1 MLWKRDVPS
10 RCRCFHS
17 LLPAAMIPKELF
29 RKIRRLEIRTKGM
42 VDNVFGGE
50 YHSAFKG
57 RGIEFAEVR
66 PYQIGDDIRTIDW
79 NVSARMGETY
89 VKVFEEEREQTLML
103 LVDISGS
110 EDFGSQYKMKRDVAA
125 EVCAVI
131 AFSAIQNGDKVGLLL
146 FTDTVELFVP
156 PKKGRRHVL
165 RLIRDLFAHEPTSR
179 GTDLSNAL
187 RRTLHLLRQRSIA
200 LIISDFFDAGYER
213 PLRALAQRHDTVAVH
228 LQDPRETTLPDV
240 GLVELTDAET
250 GETVVVDTNSA
261 AARAAYAQAAAD
273 RQRAIEQHMNQ
284 TQVGYIPMPTDAD
297 FVDPLVRFFR
307 QRNRAA

>member
-1 MLWKRDVPS
+1 
-10 RCRCFHS
+10 
-17 LLPAAMIPKELF
+17 MIPKALF
-29 RKIRRLEIRTKGM
+29 QKIRRLEIRTKGM
-42 VDNVFGGE
+42 VDTVFGGE

-110 EDFGSQYKMKRDVAA
+110 EDFGSQYKMKREVAA

-131 AFSAIQNGDKVGLLL
+131 AFSAIQNNDKVGLLL
-146 FTDTVELFVP
+146 FTDRVELFVP

-165 RLIRDLFAHEPTSR
+165 RLLRDLFAHDPQSR
-179 GTDLSNAL
+179 GTDLSVAL
-187 RRTLHLLRQRSIA
+187 RHTLRLLRRRSIA
-200 LIISDFFDAGYER
+200 LILSDFFDEGYER
-213 PLRALAQRHDTVAVH
+213 PLRVLARRHDTVAVH
-228 LQDPRETTLPDV
+228 LQDPREAQLPNV

-250 GETVVVDTNSA
+250 GETILVDTRDEA
-261 AARAAYAQAAAD
+261 ARRAYARAAETH
-273 RQRAIEQHMNQ
+273 RARTETLIRR
-284 TQVGYIPMPTDAD
+284 VRAGYVSMPTDED
-297 FVDPLVRFFR
+297 FMEPLVRFFR
-307 QRNRAA
+307 QRNQAA